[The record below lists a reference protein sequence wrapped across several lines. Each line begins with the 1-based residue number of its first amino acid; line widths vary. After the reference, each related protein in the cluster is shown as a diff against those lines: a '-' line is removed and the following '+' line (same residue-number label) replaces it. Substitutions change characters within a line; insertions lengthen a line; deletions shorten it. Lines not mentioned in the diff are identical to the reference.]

1 MSILGKAAL
10 SRRRPILDA
19 QPRDALELAGVGGDD
34 DQPPGARLAG
44 DEQVVATDRQT
55 HRRQLGAEPPRFAR
69 VVEIEIKHRERERI
83 DLREIMLNPR
93 LAVRTPV
100 ELVEDHRRYRHIP
113 GHLPPQPLHDGA
125 GGIAEQGNDGVGVE
139 RERHAAS
146 NSARGCGGG

>member
-1 MSILGKAAL
+1 MSILGKVAL

-69 VVEIEIKHRERERI
+69 VVEIESSIG
-83 DLREIMLNPR
+83 NASASTCAR
-93 LAVRTPV
+93 LCSTRA
-100 ELVEDHRRYRHIP
+100 
-113 GHLPPQPLHDGA
+113 
-125 GGIAEQGNDGVGVE
+125 
-139 RERHAAS
+139 
-146 NSARGCGGG
+146 